1 MEAVENLSGARAFVW
16 RGTMTEPKTK
26 KTPRMKQ
33 DYLLNPAADPRTELP
48 IAAFDMDWTLICP
61 RDGRR
66 FPLDLE
72 DWQWLRPSVPVRV
85 REIAKDHRIVIVT
98 DQSKPWRLRQIMAV
112 IDALDVPVT
121 AIVGGVTKKP
131 STTWVRQALGP
142 TDAERIAFY
151 VGDAAGRP
159 GDWSDADRLLA
170 EGLGVPFHV
179 ADEFWPAEAR
189 VVPPGAGRE
198 VIVMIG
204 FPGSGKTTVARGLEE
219 RGYYRVDGDA
229 LATATAMIRDAT
241 RHPDKSIV
249 FDSTAGTIARR
260 SQFVDWASS
269 VGLPVRF
276 VWIQTGMEEAMRW
289 NAAREKPV
297 PAVAFYTYRKRFES
311 PTEAEGAA
319 LVCLA

>member
-1 MEAVENLSGARAFVW
+1 
-16 RGTMTEPKTK
+16 MTT
-26 KTPRMKQ
+26 KTPRMRC
-33 DYLLNPAADPRTELP
+33 DYLLNPAADKRTELP

-66 FPLDLE
+66 FPEDLA

-85 REIAKDHRIVIVT
+85 QEISKDHRIVIVT

-112 IDALDVPVT
+112 IDALGVPVT

-131 STTWVRQALGP
+131 STDWVSRALGP
-142 TDAERIAFY
+142 VDVGRIAFY

-159 GDWSDADRLLA
+159 GDWSDADRVLA
-170 EGLGVPFHV
+170 ERLGVPFHA
-179 ADEFWPAEAR
+179 ADDFWPTAER
-189 VVPPGAGRE
+189 VVPPVTGRE
-198 VIVMIG
+198 VVVMIG
-204 FPGSGKTTVARGLEE
+204 FPGSGKTTVARTLEE

-229 LATATAMIRDAT
+229 LATATAMVRDAG

-249 FDSTAGTIARR
+249 FDSTAGTVARR
-260 SQFVDWASS
+260 SQFVDWAKSQ
-269 VGLPVRF
+269 GLPVRF
-276 VWIQTGMEEAMRW
+276 VWVQTGMEEAMRW

-311 PTEAEGAA
+311 PTEAEGAT
-319 LVCLA
+319 LVCL